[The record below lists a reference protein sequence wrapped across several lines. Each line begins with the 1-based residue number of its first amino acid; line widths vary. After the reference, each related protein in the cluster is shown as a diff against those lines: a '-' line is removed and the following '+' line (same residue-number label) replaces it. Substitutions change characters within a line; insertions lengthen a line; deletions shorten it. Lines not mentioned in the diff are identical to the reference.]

1 MSSELFGASAGL
13 TGMRCDEAREAL
25 SARLDGEPTDDAA
38 VNRHLSS
45 CAECPD
51 WLSAA
56 HAVTRRTRLS
66 VAPQVPDLTD
76 RIVAAVQSD
85 RQQQVSGR
93 KTVAQVA
100 LLVVAAL
107 QLLLALPSLLGGH
120 DHEAPLHVAHEMGS
134 FNVALAVAY
143 LIAGLQPFRAGGL
156 LPFAGVAAGLL
167 TVTASIDLVRHETSA
182 TEELPHLLAIVGFLL
197 LWRLLDRSHH
207 KSSAGLRQQ
216 VRPAAGRMLQEVREA
231 RLVRTVRSRRVLAV
245 LVGAAVVVPLLAGP
259 AEAHAVLESSDPAS
273 GVVLTQPGDAV
284 TLHFDESVTLLPSG
298 IRVLDGNGK
307 RVDRGNAA
315 HPGNSQDVRVGLR
328 DKLPNGSY
336 LVDWRVV
343 SADSHPIAGAFT
355 FSVGAPGQKVASA
368 GAGGGDRTVGLL
380 LGFSRLL
387 TFIALALLVGAGA
400 FLVMCWQA
408 GRRRRG
414 MRRVLFGSCAAAGVA
429 AVAGLLLQG
438 PYAAGLSL
446 GDAFDPQLLRTISA
460 SPYGHA
466 LYARLGLLAL
476 AGGWLVL
483 FFRAGARISRPVVV
497 GGGVLGFGV
506 LATLPLGGHAN
517 AGSQRP
523 LALLADTSH
532 LVAMSVWLGGLVVLA
547 GLLVRPDRRVDLPG
561 VVGRF
566 SRIAFAAVLV
576 LVGTGIYASVRQV
589 GSLLALLSS
598 PYGHLLLIKI
608 NLVLLVVGVAA
619 MSRSWTRRHRPAQV
633 SAAELD
639 ELVQAGE
646 RELALAG
653 GGGAGRNSRGS
664 AAEAAVPRQR
674 ADGKGAAQGK
684 KTGDTPDPLEL
695 RSLRR
700 SVLAEVVIAI
710 GILAVTAVLV
720 VTQPAKVAAPSAARP
735 AASSTTTTR
744 VAAGPVTVLV
754 SSFPAGPRQLNIRLS
769 TFSNGRLQSVPELT
783 GALRLPAQGLGPL
796 PVTFRPNG
804 PGQFVAD
811 AVNVPVAGEWNLA
824 LSVRVTDFDAYPVQT
839 TLAVR

>member
-1 MSSELFGASAGL
+1 
-13 TGMRCDEAREAL
+13 
-25 SARLDGEPTDDAA
+25 
-38 VNRHLSS
+38 
-45 CAECPD
+45 
-51 WLSAA
+51 
-56 HAVTRRTRLS
+56 
-66 VAPQVPDLTD
+66 
-76 RIVAAVQSD
+76 
-85 RQQQVSGR
+85 
-93 KTVAQVA
+93 
-100 LLVVAAL
+100 
-107 QLLLALPSLLGGH
+107 
-120 DHEAPLHVAHEMGS
+120 
-134 FNVALAVAY
+134 
-143 LIAGLQPFRAGGL
+143 
-156 LPFAGVAAGLL
+156 
-167 TVTASIDLVRHETSA
+167 
-182 TEELPHLLAIVGFLL
+182 
-197 LWRLLDRSHH
+197 
-207 KSSAGLRQQ
+207 
-216 VRPAAGRMLQEVREA
+216 MLQEVRGA

-298 IRVLDGNGK
+298 IRVLDGSGR
-307 RVDRGNAA
+307 RVDRGNAS
-315 HPGNSQDVRVGLR
+315 HPGNSQDVRVSLR
-328 DKLPNGSY
+328 NKLPNGSY

-380 LGFSRLL
+380 LGLSRLL
-387 TFIALALLVGAGA
+387 TFIALALLVGAAA

-414 MRRVLFGSCAAAGVA
+414 MRRVLFGSCATAGVA

-483 FFRAGARISRPVVV
+483 FFRAGARISRPVMVA
-497 GGGVLGFGV
+497 GGVLGFGV

-589 GSLLALLSS
+589 GSMLALLST
-598 PYGHLLLIKI
+598 PYGKLLLLKV

-633 SAAELD
+633 SAVELD

-646 RELALAG
+646 RELALVG
-653 GGGAGRNSRGS
+653 GGGAGRNSRVN
-664 AAEAAVPRQR
+664 AADAAVPRQR
-674 ADGKGAAQGK
+674 AGGKGAAQGK
-684 KTGDTPDPLEL
+684 ETGDTPDPLEL

-720 VTQPAKVAAPSAARP
+720 VTQPAKIPAPSAARP
-735 AASSTTTTR
+735 AASSTTAR
-744 VAAGPVTVLV
+744 VAACPVTVLV
-754 SSFPAGPRQLNIRLS
+754 SSFPAGPRQLGIRLS

-796 PVTFRPNG
+796 PVTFRPIG

-811 AVNVPVAGEWNLA
+811 AVNVPVAGSWELSM
-824 LSVRVTDFDAYPVQT
+824 SVRVSDFDSYPAQT
-839 TLAVR
+839 TLTVR